1 MVIYIYLLF
10 ALLFNRYQ
18 TWFDIFNFDN
28 NHIYIGY
35 NVPQYAC
42 NNNIKV
48 NVIGIYILLEKYC
61 C

>member
-48 NVIGIYILLEKYC
+48 NVIGIYTYC
-61 C
+61 